1 MLTVNRINGNAYKS
15 AFWLLAHILFDP
27 KLLEST
33 QNEIDTASST
43 DPGSEQGSSFD
54 MTTLLNPTLSP
65 YLNAAYE
72 EVLRLANNA
81 MGVRLVTKETI
92 IGDRSLRPGHKLLM
106 PYRQLHLDESFS
118 IWRDYGSSRPA
129 SEFDAQRFLRSKDL
143 TRSPNFRP
151 FGGGN
156 GYCPGRFLARREVFM
171 FVAAVL
177 GRFEVSLNTCS
188 VQTFPELDLETP
200 TGGILTPKAG
210 NDVII
215 RARERA
221 R

>member
-1 MLTVNRINGNAYKS
+1 MTRLLDS
-15 AFWLLAHILFDP
+15 A
-27 KLLEST
+27 
-33 QNEIDTASST
+33 
-43 DPGSEQGSSFD
+43 
-54 MTTLLNPTLSP
+54 LSP

-92 IGDRSLRPGHKLLM
+92 IGDRSLRPGRKLLM
-106 PYRQLHLDESFS
+106 PYRQMHLDESPS

-129 SEFDAQRFLRSKDL
+129 SEYDAQRFLRNKDL
-143 TRSPNFRP
+143 TRNPNFRP

-156 GYCPGRFLARREVFM
+156 GYCPGRFLARREVFV

-177 GRFEVSLNTCS
+177 DRFQISLNACS
-188 VQTFPELDLETP
+188 VQNFPELDLETP

-210 NDVII
+210 HDVIV
-215 RARERA
+215 RAKTRA
-221 R
+221 GYF